1 MADTSQAEQP
11 PQTNGFANDGLDEE
25 DREKMRPA
33 DIDADVREMERRKR
47 VEMIMNSRLFREEL
61 ERIFESQMKDGG
73 AGPGGLLQQLSDMM
87 GHGGPRFQTSN
98 MFRSSNCVIPINDI
112 RGLESMGYS
121 KGEKVLRCK
130 LAAVYRLMDLYG
142 WTQGI
147 HNHITARL
155 NQDEEHFL
163 VNPWGML
170 YHEITA
176 SSLAK
181 VDMQGN
187 IVEKG
192 TTNYGVNRDSFQ
204 LHSAIHAARPDI
216 KCIIHIHTN
225 SVLAVSSL
233 KCGLIPLC
241 QESCVIGEVSSH
253 QYQGG
258 LFEPEERDKISRNLG
273 PNNKVM
279 FLTNH
284 GAMCC
289 GETVEEAFFNVYN
302 TVQACESQIK
312 LMPMGIDNLVLLT
325 DETRKR
331 VYDAA
336 RRPPEGFA
344 LDKADK
350 EKDKEVTS
358 PTIAVKGKRW
368 GVGCTEFEALM
379 RMLDNAGFRTGYI
392 YRHPLVKG
400 DPPRPRN
407 DVEVPPAVSSL
418 GYLLEEEEMYRQG
431 GWKKWMEGRKTH
443 DRTRWLNSP
452 NVYQKVEILETGT
465 PDPKKITKWVDANA
479 DEWVADGSPTHSS
492 TPVKIDTLQFVPKNT
507 NPKEFKRLQQQI
519 KENRRADKITSGPQ
533 SHILEGVSWEEAKKL
548 QDANISQT
556 GDQVILVGAA
566 SKGIIQ
572 RGFQHNAMVYK
583 APYAKNP
590 FDTVTD
596 DELEEYKKTVT
607 RKVRGDGYD
616 EDQSESEALSSSAAG
631 RPPTGKSPISDD
643 ESRDATPDLVVA
655 PGGFGRSWSLGRNKR
670 QSKDCSSKR
679 EMSSALQK
687 TPAALPRPP
696 HFHHAVY
703 ASLPC
708 HQSPP
713 KTVSCSITR
722 FSKVNA
728 QVCRK
733 EEVTDTVLLINY
745 PKSQVLHQD
754 ILTEN
759 VNGEEDGD
767 SLADVIS
774 LPSSDFGY
782 LDENHNETIDHSD
795 VEVIKVQ
802 LKSLGEVQNS
812 TIMSIND
819 NNMLTSDQVWS
830 LSDKCASDAMSL
842 NTDQEC
848 SFLSENGDNTVI
860 CTRIGK
866 DSQDVDSKIKL
877 ADGLIAKRDDADS
890 DCQGQSLNYRFS
902 AAQAGSLLAP
912 EEQFHSEEPY
922 SEVEES
928 PSIEDNMPLDPPM
941 ACLVE
946 DEDMLSVNI
955 HEPYRD
961 IKKASDSKSEE
972 ILAMTERQENTIDIS
987 CSMFSIPDAR
997 DNFVGQDEVDTNN
1010 TLTHDQL
1017 FASVIEE
1024 VGLDQSSKQIT
1035 ESDSSFNLC
1044 HSTEGDSNSIAM
1056 IPCSSE
1062 PSKPYSPSSFV
1073 QKVEIEETNDV
1084 SESLE
1089 PHLTSLAGPYAVLQI
1104 GHNEKVDM
1112 FSILSVNPV
1121 ESSSMD
1127 SILVE
1132 DLIAAKRD
1140 NSPTLESTDEQDS
1153 NENHLEKS
1161 WIPVAS
1167 DLQYGQKTSE
1177 FNSDFLIHEDIQ
1189 DFHDV
1194 SRSNLEL
1201 LDASCS
1207 INSPRPSHL
1216 NLTSM
1221 ARSDI
1226 SLESRASDEGEQSI
1240 PNGAGETLYD
1250 PSETCS
1256 DEFYSPLS
1264 TFCSPAFATDSGEDF
1279 YSPYPDAQ
1287 LNESEP
1293 EDDDGMCSTLEESD
1307 IEIDCNPFS
1316 RSASMPSSPL
1326 TNNNLDLERGESDNE
1341 VSSLDSTGVYNEDRW
1356 PTFIAYPHPI
1366 EEGMGAFSSENKVKE
1381 SDLSRDLDSQDDLST
1396 LYAEDSSHEQS
1407 LESEMNGRCALS
1419 RLSYSTPN
1427 MNSVGT
1433 YQSSPLELGRLFTLK
1448 NIRSVSETG
1457 LNNFF

>member
-11 PQTNGFANDGLDEE
+11 PQTNGFADDGLDEE
-25 DREKMRPA
+25 DREKIRPA

-61 ERIFESQMKDGG
+61 ERIFDTQMKEGG

-87 GHGGPRFQTSN
+87 GHGGPKGNN
-98 MFRSSNCVIPINDI
+98 MFRSSSCVIPINDI

-192 TTNYGVNRDSFQ
+192 TTNYGVNKDSFQ

-216 KCIIHIHTN
+216 KCIIHIHVN

-233 KCGLIPLC
+233 KCGLLPLC
-241 QESCVIGEVSSH
+241 QESCVVGEVSSH

-312 LMPMGIDNLVLLT
+312 LMPMGVENLVLLT

-336 RRPPEGFA
+336 RRPPDGFA
-344 LDKADK
+344 LDKSDK

-358 PTIAVKGKRW
+358 PTIAAKGKRW

-392 YRHPLVKG
+392 YRHPLIKG

-465 PDPKKITKWVDANA
+465 PDPKKITKWVDSNA

-507 NPKEFKRLQQQI
+507 NTKEFKRLQQQI

-583 APYAKNP
+583 TPYAKNP

-631 RPPTGKSPISDD
+631 RPPTGKSPTSPISDD
-643 ESRDATPDLVVA
+643 ESRDDSDYPDAHVERSKSARFPLKATPDLVIA
-655 PGGFGRSWSLGRNKR
+655 PGGFARSWSLGRNKR
-670 QSKDCSSKR
+670 QSRDCSSKK
-679 EMSSALQK
+679 LQHTSDCNRCPLTK
-687 TPAALPRPP
+687 SLPAVSRP
-696 HFHHAVY
+696 HFHHAAY
-703 ASLPC
+703 LNLPC
-708 HQSPP
+708 TQST
-713 KTVSCSITR
+713 KTVSSSSPCSITR
-722 FSKVNA
+722 FSQVNKPA
-728 QVCRK
+728 HQNQAVSDFVSIMTAPKRLSNSGTIHK
-733 EEVTDTVLLINY
+733 EMMYDG
-745 PKSQVLHQD
+745 SD
-754 ILTEN
+754 
-759 VNGEEDGD
+759 GDDGD
-767 SLADVIS
+767 SLADVSS
-774 LPSSDFGY
+774 LPYSDVGC
-782 LDENHNETIDHSD
+782 LDENHNVTIEETCIKSVKVELKSINNMYATLETSFSD
-795 VEVIKVQ
+795 VDIKNSEV
-802 LKSLGEVQNS
+802 LPA
-812 TIMSIND
+812 
-819 NNMLTSDQVWS
+819 
-830 LSDKCASDAMSL
+830 DKDC
-842 NTDQEC
+842 TD
-848 SFLSENGDNTVI
+848 SEESHTPLETCDTTVI
-860 CTRIGK
+860 
-866 DSQDVDSKIKL
+866 VPNL
-877 ADGLIAKRDDADS
+877 ASNGL
-890 DCQGQSLNYRFS
+890 G
-902 AAQAGSLLAP
+902 
-912 EEQFHSEEPY
+912 
-922 SEVEES
+922 
-928 PSIEDNMPLDPPM
+928 
-941 ACLVE
+941 VE
-946 DEDMLSVNI
+946 DPHV
-955 HEPYRD
+955 
-961 IKKASDSKSEE
+961 
-972 ILAMTERQENTIDIS
+972 
-987 CSMFSIPDAR
+987 
-997 DNFVGQDEVDTNN
+997 EVDIENEKLQLGASYENN
-1010 TLTHDQL
+1010 
-1017 FASVIEE
+1017 I
-1024 VGLDQSSKQIT
+1024 SS
-1035 ESDSSFNLC
+1035 ERSDSSNMSSQNLKEVANPDQHNEPLLFHVDEAGDNPDAC
-1044 HSTEGDSNSIAM
+1044 SEKLSVHDLNPRSSSHSSNDNAELEDKHDDTILVSCKM
-1056 IPCSSE
+1056 
-1062 PSKPYSPSSFV
+1062 
-1073 QKVEIEETNDV
+1073 

-1089 PHLTSLAGPYAVLQI
+1089 ASL
-1104 GHNEKVDM
+1104 
-1112 FSILSVNPV
+1112 S
-1121 ESSSMD
+1121 
-1127 SILVE
+1127 
-1132 DLIAAKRD
+1132 
-1140 NSPTLESTDEQDS
+1140 S
-1153 NENHLEKS
+1153 NENSEVNFQEDEPVCGFPYLESLNAESKTTLCIGENEMVDLYS
-1161 WIPVAS
+1161 IVSLNHGDTSISDDGKIVEEVVATRS
-1167 DLQYGQKTSE
+1167 ESIGGLNEWDLHQESETEKTPPDS
-1177 FNSDFLIHEDIQ
+1177 LYMY
-1189 DFHDV
+1189 DV
-1194 SRSNLEL
+1194 SRGNLEIEDL
-1201 LDASCS
+1201 LHSSDSEDDASSCEDIPNFHDISRGNFEVAEIICS
-1207 INSPRPSHL
+1207 LSSPRPSSKTL
-1216 NLTSM
+1216 SQTSFSIS
-1221 ARSDI
+1221 SDI
-1226 SLESRASDEGEQSI
+1226 ETQTSEHDYGNENQSI
-1240 PNGAGETLYD
+1240 PNGAGEILYD

-1256 DEFYSPLS
+1256 DEFFSPLS
-1264 TFCSPAFATDSGEDF
+1264 TFSNVAFTTDSGEEY
-1279 YSPYPDAQ
+1279 YSLYPPVSTEHLGPA
-1287 LNESEP
+1287 
-1293 EDDDGMCSTLEESD
+1293 DDDLSTIDGND
-1307 IEIDCNPFS
+1307 IEIDCDPFS
-1316 RSASMPSSPL
+1316 RSSSLPNNPTIEERDIPKNDSEGVARNVITAAFDDFCTSGGNTLDEFEDCWPSFVSC
-1326 TNNNLDLERGESDNE
+1326 DDEIM
-1341 VSSLDSTGVYNEDRW
+1341 VSSDVLDKHEINVQSDLDDDERTICVEHSDSTLRSAGKR
-1356 PTFIAYPHPI
+1356 
-1366 EEGMGAFSSENKVKE
+1366 
-1381 SDLSRDLDSQDDLST
+1381 
-1396 LYAEDSSHEQS
+1396 
-1407 LESEMNGRCALS
+1407 
-1419 RLSYSTPN
+1419 RLSFSKFSISTPD
-1427 MNSVGT
+1427 VDCAGRF
-1433 YQSSPLELGRLFTLK
+1433 QSSPLELGRLFTLK
-1448 NIRSVSETG
+1448 KFKSYSESR
-1457 LNNFF
+1457 LNNCPHYSPK